1 MDEIDY
7 KDLTATEK
15 AQVALILKEPDQHLT
30 NGVLAGFKIFDEHID
45 IVTDTEAIFRLHDWR
60 LTDEGF
66 MSYSVEP
73 IKLGYNDPDRVTNWD
88 DLDSREWLKNNFGTS

>member
-1 MDEIDY
+1 MELDY

-15 AQVALILKEPDQHLT
+15 AQVALVLKEPDQYLV
-30 NGVLAGFKIFDEHID
+30 NGVLAGFKVFEDYLD

-73 IKLGYNDPDRVTNWD
+73 IKIGYNRPDKVTNWGD
-88 DLDSREWLKNNFGTS
+88 IDSREWIRANNGF